1 MGGIF
6 SFTGGKKQQEAFVQ
20 SEPTYKLTPDG
31 EAKARALAGTENE
44 FPVISA
50 LVQLGPA
57 AATIRE
63 INEIAQIG
71 ESKVKHVLNQLIA
84 TKRVMKAGDNVS

>member
-1 MGGIF
+1 MDLFNF
-6 SFTGGKKQQEAFVQ
+6 SKGSKQQGSYVK

-50 LVQLGPA
+50 LVQLQPA

-71 ESKVKHVLNQLIA
+71 ENKVKHVVDQLMA